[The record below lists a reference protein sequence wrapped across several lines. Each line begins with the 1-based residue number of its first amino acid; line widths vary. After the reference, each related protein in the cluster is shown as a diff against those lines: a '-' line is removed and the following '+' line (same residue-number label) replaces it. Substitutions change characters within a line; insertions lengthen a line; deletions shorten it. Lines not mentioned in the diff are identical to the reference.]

1 MTLYFRIQPQ
11 TNRDTLNQW
20 GPANKGEGGCEMQ
33 HVVQLLYNINQ
44 RLNVV
49 IYAVT
54 AKTLKW
60 VNDV

>member
-11 TNRDTLNQW
+11 TNRDTPKQW
-20 GPANKGEGGCEMQ
+20 GSANKGEGGCEMQ
-33 HVVQLLYNINQ
+33 HVVELLYNINQ

-54 AKTLKW
+54 FITLK
-60 VNDV
+60 